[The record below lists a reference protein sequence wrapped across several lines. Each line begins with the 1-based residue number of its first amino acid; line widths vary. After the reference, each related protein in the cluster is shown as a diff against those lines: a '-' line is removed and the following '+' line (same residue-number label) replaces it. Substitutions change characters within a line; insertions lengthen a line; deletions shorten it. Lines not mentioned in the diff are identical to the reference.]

1 MLNKL
6 RNRLNEDKGNAI
18 LIWGLMGVVIILLVA
33 GFVVDLS
40 KNFYLSHEYNNMANT
55 AVMAGIRKQDGR
67 GSLDPG
73 PATYTAVSEYL
84 KERNSAQCK
93 TPKGEYTPC
102 RTNNTNVWR
111 AASHQKDGRN
121 LSGKMIVRLI
131 ATKKVT
137 TNGKTTIEDDGYV
150 EYLFSLDDSIGSD
163 GAESSDPILSNV
175 DALANKAEAGIMDQ
189 IARANPKAHF
199 TDIQILTQ
207 EEAPNYFLSIFSK
220 KMQTSK
226 IGVSKRGTA
235 VRADRGLVGD

>member
-1 MLNKL
+1 MTDKL
-6 RNRLNEDKGNAI
+6 RKRLKDDKGNAI
-18 LIWGLMGVVIILLVA
+18 LIWGLMGVVIILLIA

-84 KERNSAQCK
+84 KERDSAKCK
-93 TPKGEYTPC
+93 TPDGTLTTC
-102 RTNNTNVWR
+102 RSNNTNVWR
-111 AASHQKDGRN
+111 AASKQKSGAD

-131 ATKKVT
+131 ATEKERK
-137 TNGKTTIEDDGYV
+137 NGKTEIVDKGYV
-150 EYLFSLDDSIGSD
+150 EYLFSLDDELTSPEQG
-163 GAESSDPILSNV
+163 DPILSNV
-175 DALANKAEAGIMDQ
+175 DALATKAEAGIMDQ
-189 IARANPKAHF
+189 IARSNSKLQF